1 MLLTG
6 INQSTVKVT
15 LRNPLDHSDL
25 LDYYIVPN
33 ETKLAKD
40 WIEALKKLLSDRK
53 LVEKNFCFLGF
64 PKTARTLEYLC
75 DELNLAVETINRFDF
90 TQHGLDNYI
99 IEEWFHPNTVRF
111 PDTYTVEDRV
121 RSDSIK
127 AHLARRLEIGLE
139 PKHTILNQLHNHF
152 ERLQGTVTSLSPYYK
167 VADYETKY
175 AIRQLNNICHEMEN
189 IILSQ
194 RKALV
199 NPEWTR
205 PTQITTFLTSDRYPL
220 TDEHRQGFVTN
231 GYDRRFANVYMHW
244 TQIGK
249 TYFEV
254 WRDEGAPKLDNTICE
269 AITNLEY
276 YSGEFDIDWGKGIAL
291 DMEYPWHNKEQQQF
305 KDWLVDNNLDPSD
318 AKLSLGY
325 LPLGHV
331 DLLRSFGTTDMVVIW
346 EQLSLHLD
354 IYSIEVDGVKNTFN
368 YCWTDLDYKQKQIL
382 QMRPGY
388 DHSSRG

>member
-40 WIEALKKLLSDRK
+40 WIEALKKLLLDRK

-111 PDTYTVEDRV
+111 PDTYTVEGTV
-121 RSDSIK
+121 MSEN
-127 AHLARRLEIGLE
+127 LGGRRRHIGLE
-139 PKHTILNQLHNHF
+139 PKHTVLNQLHNHF
-152 ERLQGTVTSLSPYYK
+152 EHLQGTVNSLSPYYK
-167 VADYETKY
+167 IADYATKY

-189 IILSQ
+189 NILSQ

-199 NPEWTR
+199 SPTWIR
-205 PTQITTFLTSDRYPL
+205 PTQITTFLAADRYQL
-220 TDEHRQGFVTN
+220 TNEHRRGFVTN
-231 GYDRRFANVYMHW
+231 GYNRRFANVYMHW

-254 WRDEGAPKLDNTICE
+254 WRDESAPKLDYTVCE

-276 YSGEFDIDWGKGIAL
+276 YSGEFDVEWGKDVTLEMGH
-291 DMEYPWHNKEQQQF
+291 PWHNKEQQQF
-305 KDWLVDNNLDPSD
+305 KDWLIDNDLDPSD
-318 AKLSLGY
+318 ARLSLGY
-325 LPLGHV
+325 LPLGQV
-331 DLLRSFGTTDMVVIW
+331 DLLRSFGTTDMFAVW
-346 EQLSLHLD
+346 DQLSIHLD
-354 IYSIEVDGVKNTFN
+354 IYSIDVDGIKNTFD
-368 YCWTDLDYKQKQIL
+368 YCWTDADYKQRQIDM
-382 QMRPGY
+382 MRPGY
-388 DHSSRG
+388 DFSSRG